1 MKRVIEVIKV
11 DTRQKRVNVEV
22 VPPEWQQF
30 ILQ

>member
-30 ILQ
+30 ILH